1 MEKKPGRE
9 LMRNERGSALV
20 VVLLMLLLILPL
32 SLVLGRLVMQW
43 QGRAAQFSRMI
54 VMEYAAR
61 AGFEDAVSRL
71 GMERIQLDPNE
82 STGFEVEGLEGHT
95 AQVRVSRQ
103 ADTVVSLEGR
113 VLQRIEAAQADLDQM
128 AVDPDLRRVHLFR
141 KLEVCLV
148 EVTVAGP
155 PSLAGVRL
163 WGVLVRA
170 SGGTWRRAGLRVDKG
185 YF

>member
-1 MEKKPGRE
+1 MEKEPGGE
-9 LMRNERGSALV
+9 LRRGERGSALV
-20 VVLLMLLLILPL
+20 VVLLMLLLVLPM
-32 SLVLGRLVMQW
+32 SLILGRLVMQW
-43 QGRAAQFSRMI
+43 QGRAAVFYHM
-54 VMEYAAR
+54 VGLEYAVR

-71 GMERIQLDPNE
+71 GTERIRLDANA
-82 STGFEVEGLEGHT
+82 STRFEVEGLEGRT

-103 ADTVVSLEGR
+103 PDAVVSLEGR
-113 VLQRIEAAQADLDQM
+113 VLEGIEAAQADLDQM

-170 SGGTWRRAGLRVDKG
+170 NGGTWRRAGLRMDRG
-185 YF
+185 FF